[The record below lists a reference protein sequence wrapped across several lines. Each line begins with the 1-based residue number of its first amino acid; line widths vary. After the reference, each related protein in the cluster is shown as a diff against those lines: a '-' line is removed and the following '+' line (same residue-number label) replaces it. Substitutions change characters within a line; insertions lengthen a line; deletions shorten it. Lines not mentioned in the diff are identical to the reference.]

1 MAAAQQTHLA
11 KRLALLVLEA
21 GEAGIPELREA
32 LQKILRGK
40 SKAEQRRF
48 LRLFHKVL
56 AREVHKDS
64 LTIESPTAVD
74 AALRDQLVEQFQ
86 QHHPRTLQVREQR
99 KPDLIGGLRVRMGD
113 TVYDASLSAK
123 LQRLGRNLH

>member
-1 MAAAQQTHLA
+1 MAVAQQTHLA
-11 KRLALLVLEA
+11 KRLALLILEA

-32 LQKILRGK
+32 LQHVLRGK

-56 AREVHKDS
+56 AREIQKDS
-64 LTIESPTAVD
+64 LTIESPTGVEAG
-74 AALRDQLVEQFQ
+74 LRDQLVEQFQ
-86 QHHPRTLQVREQR
+86 QQHPRTLQVTEQR